1 MVNWIKCHTT
11 PLLFSFLICTSWHSG
26 SRLYMSSATLDLSE
40 VFTPVTRSSTLGMS
54 QDERATAVNVHV
66 LCLISLLLSSSSM
79 WGSRS
84 SQASPIKS
92 LILSDLSCNILRILQ
107 GWLDAGALPPQRWL

>member
-1 MVNWIKCHTT
+1 
-11 PLLFSFLICTSWHSG
+11 
-26 SRLYMSSATLDLSE
+26 MSSATLDLSE

-79 WGSRS
+79 WGNRAIFCEYCKGGLMLALFRRS
-84 SQASPIKS
+84 DGCKNCLMTDLFLIGQSLVVVQLRLYREWKASIQ
-92 LILSDLSCNILRILQ
+92 LI
-107 GWLDAGALPPQRWL
+107 